1 MALEVINVGAVPND
15 GTGDPIRTAYQK
27 CNSNFAEIYSRAQ
40 TNPPATLVGTAGD
53 QAGMYAYDSSYF
65 YWCFQDFDGSSV
77 IWGQISSGIIANLVA
92 GNTSVTLA
100 NNGNASVNVTGIA
113 DVAVFSASGASIS
126 NLAVS
131 GTSTFSG
138 NVSAANLLP
147 LANAAYDLGSP
158 ALQWNSL
165 YLNGNTIFL
174 GDAEISV
181 DNDALILTSPG
192 GSEFAVGGTGTGNAT
207 GSFGNVVATGNITSD
222 LAVANFF
229 IGDGSFLTNI
239 TTVSNVAVSQI
250 ANGTTILSVASSGAP
265 LRCTVDGVSDVL
277 VINSS
282 NIAVTGA
289 VTATDTITATGNIT
303 GGNLKTAAVT
313 ITDTGS
319 ITGLS
324 TISLTGNANVGNLTT
339 TGSITATGNVSGG
352 NIQTSGRITATGNI
366 SGANLSVSTMTVSGN
381 ASIGG
386 SMLASS
392 ANIIDATSST
402 SSTTG
407 ALLVSGGIG
416 VGANIFA
423 GGIMSAT
430 GNVSGGNLTTVG
442 AVTGNGRALTSLNAS
457 NLDTGTV
464 PSGRLSGTYTI
475 TVSGSATTAGT
486 VTTAAQPNITS
497 VGSLSSLTVTGN
509 ITGGNLITAGL
520 VSLSSITKTGSNGVG
535 NIGSST
541 SRFNTVFATASTALY
556 ADLAEMYVSDRIYEA
571 GTVVIFGGQNEIT
584 ESKQSCDP
592 AVAGVISADPAYLM
606 NSGQAGDYVLPV
618 ALSGRVRCR
627 VKGPVFKG
635 QLLVSSKN
643 GHAEAYQAPPVGT
656 VIGKALQDFH
666 GDQGMIEVVVGL
678 H

>member
-15 GTGDPIRTAYQK
+15 GTGDPIRTAYIK

-92 GNTSVTLA
+92 GNTTVALA
-100 NNGNASVNVTGIA
+100 NNGNATVSVGGAAN
-113 DVAVFSASGASIS
+113 VAVFTTSGTTTA
-126 NLAVS
+126 NLTVS
-131 GTSTFSG
+131 GTSTLNG

-147 LANAAYDLGSP
+147 LANVAYDLGSP

-165 YLNGNTIFL
+165 YLSGNTIFL

-181 DNDALILTSPG
+181 DNDALVLTSPG
-192 GSEFAVGGTGTGNAT
+192 GSEFTVGGTGAGNAT
-207 GSFGNVVATGNITSD
+207 GSFGNVVATGNVISD

-265 LRCTVDGVSDVL
+265 LRATVAGAPDVL
-277 VINSS
+277 VVNSG
-282 NIAVTGA
+282 NIEVTGAITATGA
-289 VTATDTITATGNIT
+289 VTATGNVT
-303 GGNLKTAAVT
+303 GGNIKTAAVT

-324 TISLTGNANVGNLTT
+324 AISLTGNANVGNLGT
-339 TGSITATGNVSGG
+339 TGSITATGNVTGG
-352 NIQTSGRITATGNI
+352 NVTTTGAITATGNI
-366 SGANLSVSTMTVSGN
+366 SGANLSVSVLTVSGN
-381 ASIGG
+381 ANVGG
-386 SMLASS
+386 SLLASS
-392 ANIIDATSST
+392 ANIINATDST
-402 SSTTG
+402 SSSTG
-407 ALLVSGGIG
+407 ALLVAGGVG

-423 GGIMSAT
+423 GGVISAT
-430 GNVSGGNLTTVG
+430 GNVSGGNLTTAG

-475 TVSGSATTAGT
+475 TVSGAATTAGT

-497 VGSLSSLTVTGN
+497 VGTLSSLTVTGN

-556 ADLAEMYVSDRIYEA
+556 ADLAEMYVADSDYGA
-571 GTVVIFGGQNEIT
+571 GTVVVFGGDREIT
-584 ESKQSCDP
+584 ASRQQCDP
-592 AVAGVISADPAYLM
+592 AVAGVISRDPAYLM
-606 NSGQAGDYVLPV
+606 NSGQTGDHVMPV

-627 VKGPVFKG
+627 VKGPITKG
-635 QLLVSSKN
+635 QLLVSSYD
-643 GHAEAYQAPPVGT
+643 GHAQACQTPPVGT
-656 VIGKALQDFH
+656 VIGKALQDFD